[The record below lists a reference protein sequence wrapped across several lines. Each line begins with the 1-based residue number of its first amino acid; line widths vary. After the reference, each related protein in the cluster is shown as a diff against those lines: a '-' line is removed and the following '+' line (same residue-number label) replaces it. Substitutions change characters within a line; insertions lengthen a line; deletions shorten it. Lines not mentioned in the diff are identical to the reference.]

1 MDKVAK
7 VPSYRIKS
15 KEKDTVASEAAWP
28 LLMLLGLR
36 MIPNQIATVVQADI
50 HLAYLKLS
58 QTLKSPIMLSATP
71 RMRALTIIV
80 QSRVLLW
87 I

>member
-28 LLMLLGLR
+28 LLMLLDQR
-36 MIPNQIATVVQADI
+36 TMPNQIVTVVLADI
-50 HLAYLKLS
+50 HLAYPKLS
-58 QTLKSPIMLSATP
+58 QTLKSPIMQTATP
-71 RMRALTIIV
+71 RIRTLTTIV
-80 QSRVLLW
+80 Q
-87 I
+87 